1 MNICI
6 QIYGYKM
13 VYIHKDLLWWCLH
26 SYLLMLIFEYSN
38 FFFASFTLQTFQDVA
53 SNFLKECISIKGQ
66 FCSFMSQN
74 RFRKVTACWI
84 HIYSKGGWEKRL
96 QRFQS
101 PVNMGEHSEI
111 FPKQQTPH
119 SETNSFFKLQNS
131 LEENKS
137 FIYSQ
142 NKIKTSNY
150 FRIYRVW
157 YCLSTRLV

>member
-1 MNICI
+1 MVWGDYEIWATSSATDPSLLMSAVTFASTHCVMNIFIKIYGYIMIYNVYNMNICK
-6 QIYGYKM
+6 QIYGYIM

-84 HIYSKGGWEKRL
+84 HIYSKGAWKKD
-96 QRFQS
+96 FQD
-101 PVNMGEHSEI
+101 
-111 FPKQQTPH
+111 
-119 SETNSFFKLQNS
+119 
-131 LEENKS
+131 
-137 FIYSQ
+137 
-142 NKIKTSNY
+142 
-150 FRIYRVW
+150 FRV
-157 YCLSTRLV
+157 